1 MRCYNGFRKRGK
13 ILMKNLKRKILPLAL
28 LALGTGALA
37 GCGQEPTPE
46 PWYVISEKAMNN
58 FLSKIQNDGYTIV
71 GDEQTTSVHDQNMIT
86 WFFKEGSQYTD
97 HAAVTINE
105 ETYYGF
111 IDYKKNSFEQVV
123 FMDKMPATQID
134 ENMVYLP
141 TMWLDQSVSGGNIW
155 SLWHNNDQSNPLH
168 YNASKSGYLY
178 ETICYFCNY
187 DANTIPSHMQD
198 VYMEFDKEDVH
209 VATIKFKYNPGGTAE
224 LKDGL
229 VTITFDEEVRTSDI
243 VNNWLNDPNRNYPEP
258 VGEYGAWPGLFDM
271 HIESIYRKNL
281 GYKEGSDPLPY
292 DNFFSYATKI
302 DQNKAKY
309 HGIIEITDY
318 HADESDAKQY
328 MTTLKSNGYQA
339 EIGVTGLVFRSPVI
353 RDRDGYEMFSDV
365 TLTINDGLV
374 ISAQRYYTS
383 TSYVGRDV
391 INDYIQTAST
401 KYIALPDSENVTS
414 WTAVDNQFAAYE
426 SRSCNYDVNLYLDV
440 YLEYKDADAMT
451 TYLDNY
457 FKAYTDAGFV
467 YDQTDGTYSKADQS
481 SRTVVKLSSND
492 SGVADILFYNYRRIL
507 PSEAFPILEAAGY
520 PAITVDTSKIESIL
534 ENNGYER
541 LIQGEIWTHYYWMT
555 INFDSHQE
563 LLDFVNPYKDAL
575 LNAEFEEK
583 PEAYRTCR
591 YVNADESAR
600 LIMDY
605 KGSTSTLNLW
615 FGIK

>member
-1 MRCYNGFRKRGK
+1 
-13 ILMKNLKRKILPLAL
+13 MKSLKRKILPLAI

-37 GCGQEPTPE
+37 GCGQEPTPD
-46 PWYVISEKAMNN
+46 PWYVISEKAMDN

-71 GDEQTTSVHDQNMIT
+71 GDEQTTSIHDQNMIT
-86 WFFKEGSQYTD
+86 WFFKEGSTYTD

-111 IDYKKNSFEQVV
+111 IDYEKNSFEQVV

-243 VNNWLNDPNRNYPEP
+243 VNNWLNDPNRNYPKP
-258 VGEYGAWPGLFDM
+258 VGEYGEWPGLFNM
-271 HIESIYRKNL
+271 HIESIYSENL

-339 EIGVTGLVFRSPVI
+339 EIGVTGMVFRSPVI

-365 TLTINDGLV
+365 TLTINNGLI
-374 ISAQRYYTS
+374 ISSQRYYTS

-391 INDYIQTAST
+391 INDHIQTAST

-451 TYLDNY
+451 TYLDNF

-467 YDQTDGTYSKADQS
+467 YNQNDGTYSKSDQS

-575 LNAEFEEK
+575 VKAGFDEK